1 MLRKLLKHEFR
12 ATGRIMLPLFG
23 ILLLV
28 SVGANFSSR
37 GMLNSD
43 SSLLRTLGTIFIML
57 FIVGIFAVGIISFVL
72 MINRFYKNLLQ
83 DEGYVMMTLPVC
95 VHQQIW
101 SKLIVST
108 VWFAATVVVIGLSC
122 CIMAFDIRFVGD
134 LWHGFLNL
142 LDYAV
147 RINHLDLVA
156 NGAAFAVELLLLC
169 ILGSFGLC
177 LRFYSAMSI
186 GFSFPSHKGLLSVA
200 FYIATG
206 IALQILGGLGMA
218 LVNDSWFH
226 RLLLGWEPNVSVVAG
241 MHLGM
246 WFLIVLEL
254 IYCAVFY
261 FLRSHSK
268 LNAEKSLT
276 LFSALFFYLFQGL
289 KWEKRGDEW

>member
-169 ILGSFGLC
+169 VLGSFGLC

-186 GFSFPSHKGLLSVA
+186 GFSFPNHKGLLSVT

-206 IALQILGGLGMA
+206 IALQILGA
-218 LVNDSWFH
+218 LAWH
-226 RLLLGWEPNVSVVAG
+226 W
-241 MHLGM
+241 
-246 WFLIVLEL
+246 
-254 IYCAVFY
+254 
-261 FLRSHSK
+261 
-268 LNAEKSLT
+268 
-276 LFSALFFYLFQGL
+276 
-289 KWEKRGDEW
+289 

>member
-12 ATGRIMLPLFG
+12 ATGRIMLPMFG
-23 ILLLV
+23 ILLLA
-28 SVGANFSSR
+28 SVGANLSIR
-37 GMLNSD
+37 GLADSD
-43 SSLLRTLGTIFIML
+43 NTLLRTLGVILIML
-57 FIVGIFAVGIISFVL
+57 FIIAIAAVGIISFVL

-108 VWFAATVVVIGLSC
+108 VWFAATGVIVVLSMF
-122 CIMAFDIRFVGD
+122 ITAFDIRLMDEV
-134 LWHGFLNL
+134 WHGFLNL
-142 LDYAV
+142 LDYAA
-147 RINHLDLVA
+147 RMNHLDLVA
-156 NGAAFAVELLLLC
+156 NGAAFCAELAVLG

-177 LRFYSAMSI
+177 LRAYSAMSI
-186 GFSFPSHKGLLSVA
+186 GFSFPNHKGLLSVV
-200 FYIATG
+200 FYIAAG

-241 MHLGM
+241 IHLGM

-254 IYCAVFY
+254 IYGAVFY
-261 FLRSHSK
+261 VLTVYFLQKH
-268 LNAEKSLT
+268 LNLE
-276 LFSALFFYLFQGL
+276 
-289 KWEKRGDEW
+289 

>member
-122 CIMAFDIRFVGD
+122 CIMAFDIRFMGE
-134 LWHGFLNL
+134 LWREMKNIVH
-142 LDYAV
+142 AV
-147 RINHLDLVA
+147 IQYNHMDVVA
-156 NGAAFAVELLLLC
+156 NGAAFALEALILC
-169 ILGSFGLC
+169 ILGSVSFC
-177 LRFYSAMSI
+177 LRAYSAMAI
-186 GFSFPSHKGLLSVA
+186 GFSRPNHKGLFSVA
-200 FYIATG
+200 AYIGTG
-206 IALQILGGLGMA
+206 VVLQILGGIVISL
-218 LVNDSWFH
+218 LNDSWFH

-261 FLRSHSK
+261 FLTVYFLQKH
-268 LNAEKSLT
+268 LNLE
-276 LFSALFFYLFQGL
+276 
-289 KWEKRGDEW
+289 

>member
-1 MLRKLLKHEFR
+1 MLRKLMKHEFR
-12 ATGRIMLPLFG
+12 ATGRILLPLFG
-23 ILLLV
+23 ILLLTALAARF
-28 SVGANFSSR
+28 SVGFLLETNSWF
-37 GMLNSD
+37 LNLVG
-43 SSLLRTLGTIFIML
+43 SLLTLAFFLAIL
-57 FIVGIFAVGIISFVL
+57 AVCL
-72 MINRFYKNLLQ
+72 MALITMVNRFRTNLLG
-83 DEGYVMMTLPVC
+83 DEGYIMFTLPAS

-169 ILGSFGLC
+169 VLGSFGLC

-186 GFSFPSHKGLLSVA
+186 GFSFPNHKGLLSVA

-226 RLLLGWEPNVSVVAG
+226 RLLLGWEPNVSVMAG

-261 FLRSHSK
+261 FLTVYFLQKH
-268 LNAEKSLT
+268 LNLE
-276 LFSALFFYLFQGL
+276 
-289 KWEKRGDEW
+289 

>member
-83 DEGYVMMTLPVC
+83 DEDYVMMTLPVC

-147 RINHLDLVA
+147 RINHL
-156 NGAAFAVELLLLC
+156 G
-169 ILGSFGLC
+169 
-177 LRFYSAMSI
+177 
-186 GFSFPSHKGLLSVA
+186 
-200 FYIATG
+200 
-206 IALQILGGLGMA
+206 

-261 FLRSHSK
+261 FLTVYFLQKH
-268 LNAEKSLT
+268 LNLE
-276 LFSALFFYLFQGL
+276 
-289 KWEKRGDEW
+289 

>member
-169 ILGSFGLC
+169 VLGSFGLC

-186 GFSFPSHKGLLSVA
+186 GFSFPNHKGLLSVA

-218 LVNDSWFH
+218 PVNDSLFH

-246 WFLIVLEL
+246 WLLILLEI
-254 IYCAVFY
+254 IYAAVFY
-261 FLRSHSK
+261 FLTVYFLQKH
-268 LNAEKSLT
+268 LNLE
-276 LFSALFFYLFQGL
+276 
-289 KWEKRGDEW
+289 

>member
-101 SKLIVST
+101 SKLIVSA
-108 VWFAATVVVIGLSC
+108 VWFIAAGIAVVAASFILVAQQGFWQEILWGFRQIFQGLTAYYAFNGTAFLLELLGLVFVSC
-122 CIMAFDIRFVGD
+122 CV
-134 LWHGFLNL
+134 
-142 LDYAV
+142 
-147 RINHLDLVA
+147 
-156 NGAAFAVELLLLC
+156 
-169 ILGSFGLC
+169 LC
-177 LRFYSAMSI
+177 LAFYAAMAI
-186 GFSFPSHKGLLSVA
+186 GHSFANHKGLLSVV
-200 FYIATG
+200 FYFVIQAV
-206 IALQILGGLGMA
+206 LQIFGVAVLSGVVSDTA
-218 LVNDSWFH
+218 FH
-226 RLLLGWEPNVSVVAG
+226 RLLTDAMDNLGRTDTAAAAMQAAHGTMLLALFTELF
-241 MHLGM
+241 LGAI
-246 WFLIVLEL
+246 L
-254 IYCAVFY
+254 Y
-261 FLRSHSK
+261 FLTYFMLRKHRN
-268 LNAEKSLT
+268 L
-276 LFSALFFYLFQGL
+276 Q
-289 KWEKRGDEW
+289 

>member
-28 SVGANFSSR
+28 SVGANFSIR
-37 GMLNSD
+37 GMADSD
-43 SSLLRTLGTIFIML
+43 NTLLRTLGVILIML
-57 FIVGIFAVGIISFVL
+57 FIIAIAAVGIISFVL

-95 VHQQIW
+95 VHKQIW

-108 VWFAATVVVIGLSC
+108 VWFAATGVIVALSMF
-122 CIMAFDIRFVGD
+122 ITAFDIRLMD
-134 LWHGFLNL
+134 EMWHGFLNL
-142 LDYAV
+142 LDYAA
-147 RINHLDLVA
+147 RISHLDLVA
-156 NGAAFAVELLLLC
+156 NGAAFCAELVILG

-177 LRFYSAMSI
+177 LRAYSAMSI
-186 GFSFPSHKGLLSVA
+186 GFSFPNHKGLLSVA
-200 FYIATG
+200 FYIAAG
-206 IALQILGGLGMA
+206 IVLQILGGPGMA
-218 LVNDSWFH
+218 LFDDSWFH
-226 RLLLGWEPNVSVVAG
+226 RLLLGWEPNISVVAG

-261 FLRSHSK
+261 FLTVYFLQKH
-268 LNAEKSLT
+268 LNLE
-276 LFSALFFYLFQGL
+276 
-289 KWEKRGDEW
+289 

>member
-101 SKLIVST
+101 SKLIVSA
-108 VWFAATVVVIGLSC
+108 VWF
-122 CIMAFDIRFVGD
+122 
-134 LWHGFLNL
+134 
-142 LDYAV
+142 
-147 RINHLDLVA
+147 
-156 NGAAFAVELLLLC
+156 
-169 ILGSFGLC
+169 
-177 LRFYSAMSI
+177 
-186 GFSFPSHKGLLSVA
+186 
-200 FYIATG
+200 IATG
-206 IALQILGGLGMA
+206 LA
-218 LVNDSWFH
+218 
-226 RLLLGWEPNVSVVAG
+226 VVAASFILVAQQG
-241 MHLGM
+241 FWQDIRWGIRQM
-246 WFLIVLEL
+246 
-254 IYCAVFY
+254 
-261 FLRSHSK
+261 
-268 LNAEKSLT
+268 
-276 LFSALFFYLFQGL
+276 FQGL
-289 KWEKRGDEW
+289 TAYYAFNGTAFLLELLGLIFVACCVLCLAFYAAMAIGHSFANHKVLCSVLSFLGLQFVMQLLSGGLLIGTTASSFFPPRTRSWPCTAPC

>member
-108 VWFAATVVVIGLSC
+108 VWFAATVVVIGLSWWPTARPSPWNC
-122 CIMAFDIRFVGD
+122 CFCAYWAPSACVCAFIRPCPSASVFPITR
-134 LWHGFLNL
+134 GF
-142 LDYAV
+142 
-147 RINHLDLVA
+147 
-156 NGAAFAVELLLLC
+156 
-169 ILGSFGLC
+169 
-177 LRFYSAMSI
+177 
-186 GFSFPSHKGLLSVA
+186 
-200 FYIATG
+200 
-206 IALQILGGLGMA
+206 
-218 LVNDSWFH
+218 
-226 RLLLGWEPNVSVVAG
+226 
-241 MHLGM
+241 
-246 WFLIVLEL
+246 
-254 IYCAVFY
+254 
-261 FLRSHSK
+261 
-268 LNAEKSLT
+268 
-276 LFSALFFYLFQGL
+276 
-289 KWEKRGDEW
+289 

>member
-101 SKLIVST
+101 SKLIVSA
-108 VWFAATVVVIGLSC
+108 VWF
-122 CIMAFDIRFVGD
+122 
-134 LWHGFLNL
+134 
-142 LDYAV
+142 
-147 RINHLDLVA
+147 
-156 NGAAFAVELLLLC
+156 
-169 ILGSFGLC
+169 
-177 LRFYSAMSI
+177 
-186 GFSFPSHKGLLSVA
+186 
-200 FYIATG
+200 IATG
-206 IALQILGGLGMA
+206 LA
-218 LVNDSWFH
+218 
-226 RLLLGWEPNVSVVAG
+226 VVAASFILVAQQG
-241 MHLGM
+241 FWQEILWG
-246 WFLIVLEL
+246 FRQI
-254 IYCAVFY
+254 
-261 FLRSHSK
+261 
-268 LNAEKSLT
+268 
-276 LFSALFFYLFQGL
+276 FQGL
-289 KWEKRGDEW
+289 TAYYAFNGTAFLLELLGLTFVSCCVLCLAFYAAMAIGHSFANHKVLYSVLSFLGLQFVMQLLSGGLLIGTNYNRVFVLPSQDAVLAMHSAMLTLIASTAVFGAIYYVITVLFLKKRLNLE

>member
-108 VWFAATVVVIGLSC
+108 VWFAATVV
-122 CIMAFDIRFVGD
+122 
-134 LWHGFLNL
+134 
-142 LDYAV
+142 
-147 RINHLDLVA
+147 
-156 NGAAFAVELLLLC
+156 
-169 ILGSFGLC
+169 
-177 LRFYSAMSI
+177 
-186 GFSFPSHKGLLSVA
+186 
-200 FYIATG
+200 
-206 IALQILGGLGMA
+206 
-218 LVNDSWFH
+218 
-226 RLLLGWEPNVSVVAG
+226 
-241 MHLGM
+241 
-246 WFLIVLEL
+246 
-254 IYCAVFY
+254 
-261 FLRSHSK
+261 
-268 LNAEKSLT
+268 
-276 LFSALFFYLFQGL
+276 
-289 KWEKRGDEW
+289 